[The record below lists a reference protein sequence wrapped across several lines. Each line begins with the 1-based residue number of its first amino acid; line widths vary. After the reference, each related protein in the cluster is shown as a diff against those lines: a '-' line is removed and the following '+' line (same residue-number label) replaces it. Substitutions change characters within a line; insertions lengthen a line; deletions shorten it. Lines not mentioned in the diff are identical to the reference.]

1 LVLAE
6 QLRELL
12 ALVEIVP
19 KVQMAIV
26 LYLMTITLQAVAVAV
41 ADILRGAM
49 EELVAALVIQMMQQF
64 SAAVQDWDIRMST
77 QQLTVVMPET
87 IQALAAAAVVAQL
100 PVVTMVAMQMLVLV
114 VKDLHRQ

>member
-12 ALVEIVP
+12 VLVEIVP

-41 ADILRGAM
+41 ADILRDAM

-77 QQLTVVMPET
+77 QQLTDVMPET
-87 IQALAAAAVVAQL
+87 IQALAAAAVVEQL
-100 PVVTMVAMQMLVLV
+100 PVVTMVAM
-114 VKDLHRQ
+114 